1 MALPNLTRDQAVER
15 AALITVDSYQIIL
28 DVTDGNGAPGER
40 TFRSTTTVV
49 FDALPGADTVIDISA
64 HTVRRASLN
73 DQDLDVSG
81 YDEAA
86 GIPLRG
92 LAQRNV
98 VVVDADCHYSNTGE
112 GLHRFVDPVDGETY
126 LYSQFETADAK
137 RMFACFDQPDL
148 KATFDV
154 RVTAPAHWKVIS
166 NGAPLAA
173 ANGVHTFAT
182 TPRMST
188 YLVALIA
195 GPYAAWTDTYIDDH
209 GEIPLGIYCRASL
222 AEYMDAERLFT
233 QTKQGF
239 GFYHKHF
246 GLPYAFGKYDQ
257 LFVPEFNAGAMENA
271 GAVTFLEDYV
281 FRSKVT
287 RASYERRA
295 ETVLHEMAH
304 MWFGDLVTMT
314 WWDDLWLNES
324 FATFASVLCQS
335 EATEFTEAW
344 TTFAT
349 VEKSWAY
356 RQDQLPSTRVTAPAH
371 WKVISNGAP
380 LAAANGVHTFATTP
394 RMSTYLVALI
404 AGPYAAW
411 TDTYIDDH
419 GEIPLGIYCRASLA
433 EYMDAERLFTQTKQG
448 FGFYHKHFGLP
459 YAFGKYDQ
467 LFVPEFNAGAMEN
480 AGAVTFLED
489 YVFRSKVT
497 RASYERRAETVLH
510 EMAHMW
516 FGDLVTMTWWDD
528 LWLNE
533 SFATFAS
540 VLCQSEAT
548 EFTEAWT
555 TFATV
560 EKSWAYRQD
569 QLPSTHPIAAD
580 IPDLA
585 AVEVNFDGITYAK
598 GASVLKQLVA
608 YVGLE
613 RFLAG
618 LRDYFRTHAF
628 GNASFDDLLAALEK
642 ASGRD
647 LSNWGEQWLKTTGLN
662 TLRPDF
668 EVDAEGRFTRFAVT
682 QSGAAPGAGETR
694 VHRLA
699 VGIYDDD
706 GSKSSGKLVRVHR
719 EELDVSGPITNVP
732 ALVGVSRGKLIL
744 VNDDDLTYCS
754 LRLDE
759 RSLQTALDRIADIA
773 EPLPRTLVWS
783 AAWEMTREAELRARD
798 FVSLVSGGVHA
809 ETEVGVAQRLLL
821 QAQTALGCY
830 AEPGW
835 ARERGWPQFAD
846 RLLELAREA
855 EPGSDHQLAYINSL
869 CSSVL
874 SPRHVQTLGALLEG
888 EPAACGL
895 AGLAVDT
902 DLRWRIV
909 TALATAGAIDAD
921 GPETPRIDAEVQRD
935 PTAAGKR
942 HAAQARAARPQF
954 VVKDEAFTTV
964 VEDDTLANATG
975 RAMIAG
981 IAAPGQ
987 GELLKPFARRYFQ
1000 AIPGVWARR
1009 SSEVAQSVVI
1019 GLYPHWDISE
1029 QGITAAEE
1037 FLSDPEVPPALR
1049 RLVLEGQAAVQRS
1062 LRARN
1067 FDADG

>member
-1 MALPNLTRDQAVER
+1 MCSAIAADILDAVALPNLTRDQAVER
-15 AALITVDSYQIIL
+15 AALITVDSYQVNL
-28 DVTDGNGAPGER
+28 DVTGER
-40 TFRSTTTVV
+40 TFRSTTTVM
-49 FDALPGADTVIDISA
+49 FDALPGADTVIDIA
-64 HTVRRASLN
+64 AEGVRSASLN
-73 DQDLDVSG
+73 GQELDVSG
-81 YDEAA
+81 YDEST

-92 LAQRNV
+92 LSHRNV
-98 VVVDADCHYSNTGE
+98 VIVDADCRYSNTGE
-112 GLHRFVDPVDGETY
+112 GLHRFVDPVDGEAY

-148 KATFDV
+148 KATFEI
-154 RVTAPAHWKVIS
+154 RVTAPQHWKVVS
-166 NGAPLAA
+166 NAA
-173 ANGVHTFAT
+173 AVEVSQSQSAAVHSFGV

-188 YLVALIA
+188 YLVALVA
-195 GPYAAWTDTYIDDH
+195 GPYAVWNDTYSDEH
-209 GEIPLGIYCRASL
+209 GGIPLGIYCRASL
-222 AEYMDAERLFT
+222 AQYMDAERLFT

-246 GLPYAFGKYDQ
+246 GIPYAFGKYDQ

-295 ETVLHEMAH
+295 EA
-304 MWFGDLVTMT
+304 
-314 WWDDLWLNES
+314 
-324 FATFASVLCQS
+324 
-335 EATEFTEAW
+335 
-344 TTFAT
+344 
-349 VEKSWAY
+349 
-356 RQDQLPSTRVTAPAH
+356 
-371 WKVISNGAP
+371 
-380 LAAANGVHTFATTP
+380 
-394 RMSTYLVALI
+394 
-404 AGPYAAW
+404 
-411 TDTYIDDH
+411 
-419 GEIPLGIYCRASLA
+419 
-433 EYMDAERLFTQTKQG
+433 
-448 FGFYHKHFGLP
+448 
-459 YAFGKYDQ
+459 
-467 LFVPEFNAGAMEN
+467 
-480 AGAVTFLED
+480 
-489 YVFRSKVT
+489 
-497 RASYERRAETVLH
+497 VLH

-613 RFLAG
+613 HFLAG
-618 LRDYFRTHAF
+618 LRDYFRAHAF
-628 GNASFDDLLAALEK
+628 GNATFSDLITALEK

-647 LSNWGEQWLKTTGLN
+647 LSNWGQQWLKTTGLN

-668 EVDAEGRFTRFAVT
+668 DVDADGRFTRFVV
-682 QSGAAPGAGETR
+682 QQRGAAPGAGETR

-706 GSKSSGKLVRVHR
+706 VAGGSGKLVRVHR
-719 EELDVSGPITNVP
+719 EELDVAGTESEVP
-732 ALVGVSRGKLIL
+732 ALVGVPRGKLIL

-754 LRLDE
+754 LRLDGD
-759 RSLQTALDRIADIA
+759 SLQTALGRIGDIA
-773 EPLPRTLVWS
+773 EPLPRSLVWS

-798 FVSLVSGGVHA
+798 FVSLVSGGIHA

-821 QAQTALGCY
+821 QAQTALGSY

-835 ARERGWPQFAD
+835 ASETGWPQFAD
-846 RLLELAREA
+846 RLVELARA
-855 EPGSDHQLAYINSL
+855 ADAGSDHQLAFINAL
-869 CSSVL
+869 CTSVL
-874 SPRHVQTLGALLEG
+874 SPRHVETLAALLDND
-888 EPAACGL
+888 PAELGL
-895 AGLAVDT
+895 AGLEVDT

-909 TALATAGAIDAD
+909 TALATAGVIDSD
-921 GPETPRIDAEVQRD
+921 GLESPRIDAEEKRD
-935 PTAAGKR
+935 PTATGKR
-942 HAAQARAARPQF
+942 SSAHARAARPQF
-954 VVKDEAFTTV
+954 PVKDRAFTTV

-975 RAMIAG
+975 RAIIAG
-981 IAAPGQ
+981 IGAPGQ
-987 GELLKPFARRYFQ
+987 GELLKPFTARYFEV
-1000 AIPGVWARR
+1000 ILGVWERR

-1019 GLYPHWDISE
+1019 GLYPYWDITE
-1029 QGITAAEE
+1029 EGVAAADR
-1037 FLSDPEVPPALR
+1037 FLSDPELAPALR
-1049 RLVLEGQAAVQRS
+1049 RLVSEGQAAVKRS
-1062 LRARN
+1062 LRARR
-1067 FDADG
+1067 FDAAL

>member
-15 AALITVDSYQIIL
+15 AALITVDSYRISL
-28 DVTDGNGAPGER
+28 DVTDGSDS
-40 TFRSTTTVV
+40 FRSTTTVA
-49 FDALPGADTVIDISA
+49 FEALAGADAVIDIAADRIRSA
-64 HTVRRASLN
+64 TLN
-73 DQDLDVSG
+73 GRELDVSG
-81 YDEAA
+81 YDEST

-92 LAQRNV
+92 LEKRNV
-98 VVVDADCHYSNTGE
+98 LVVDADCRYSNTGE
-112 GLHRFVDPVDGETY
+112 GLHRFVDPVDDETY

-137 RMFACFDQPDL
+137 RVFACFDQPDL
-148 KATFDV
+148 KATFDL
-154 RVTAPAHWKVIS
+154 RVAAPKHWKVIS
-166 NGAPLAA
+166 NGAPVSVED
-173 ANGVHTFAT
+173 GVHTFAT

-195 GPYAAWTDTYIDDH
+195 GPYAEWKDSYTDEH

-239 GFYHKHF
+239 GFYHK
-246 GLPYAFGKYDQ
+246 
-257 LFVPEFNAGAMENA
+257 N
-271 GAVTFLEDYV
+271 
-281 FRSKVT
+281 
-287 RASYERRA
+287 
-295 ETVLHEMAH
+295 
-304 MWFGDLVTMT
+304 
-314 WWDDLWLNES
+314 
-324 FATFASVLCQS
+324 
-335 EATEFTEAW
+335 
-344 TTFAT
+344 
-349 VEKSWAY
+349 
-356 RQDQLPSTRVTAPAH
+356 
-371 WKVISNGAP
+371 
-380 LAAANGVHTFATTP
+380 
-394 RMSTYLVALI
+394 
-404 AGPYAAW
+404 
-411 TDTYIDDH
+411 
-419 GEIPLGIYCRASLA
+419 
-433 EYMDAERLFTQTKQG
+433 
-448 FGFYHKHFGLP
+448 FGLP

-569 QLPSTHPIAAD
+569 QLPSTHPIAAE

-613 RFLAG
+613 HFLAG
-618 LRDYFRTHAF
+618 LRDYFRTHAY
-628 GNASFDDLLAALEK
+628 GNATFADLIGALEK

-647 LSNWGEQWLKTTGLN
+647 LSDWGQQWLKTTGLN

-668 EVDAEGRFTRFAVT
+668 DVDTDGKFTRFVVR

-699 VGIYDDD
+699 IGIYDDSD
-706 GSKSSGKLVRVHR
+706 SSGAGKLVRVHR
-719 EELDVSGPITNVP
+719 EELDVEGSETEVP
-732 ALVGVSRGKLIL
+732 ALVGVSRGQLIL

-754 LRLDE
+754 LRLDG
-759 RSLQTALDRIADIA
+759 RSLQTALQRIADIA
-773 EPLPRTLVWS
+773 EPLPRSLVWS
-783 AAWEMTREAELRARD
+783 AAWEMTRDAELRARD
-798 FVSLVSGGVHA
+798 FVALVSGGVQA

-821 QAQTALGCY
+821 QAQTALASY

-835 ARERGWPQFAD
+835 AREHGWPQFAD
-846 RLLELAREA
+846 RLLGLARA
-855 EPGSDHQLAYINSL
+855 APPGSDHQLAFVNTL

-874 SPRHVQTLGALLEG
+874 SARHVEILADLLDRD
-888 EPAACGL
+888 PAEQGL
-895 AGLAVDT
+895 AGLEIDT

-909 TALATAGAIDAD
+909 TALAAAGEIDAD
-921 GPETPRIDAEVQRD
+921 GPATPFIDAEVRRD

-942 HAAQARAARPQF
+942 HGAQAAAARPQLA
-954 VVKDEAFTTV
+954 VKEQAWTTV
-964 VEDDTLANATG
+964 VEDDTLPNITA
-975 RAMIAG
+975 RSMIAG
-981 IAAPGQ
+981 IAPPGQ
-987 GELLKPFARRYFQ
+987 HELLKPFTERYFE
-1000 AIPGVWARR
+1000 AIPGVWTRR
-1009 SSEVAQSVVI
+1009 SSEVAQTVVI
-1019 GLYPHWDISE
+1019 GLYPHWDVSE
-1029 QGITAAEE
+1029 AGVAAADA
-1037 FLSDPEVPPALR
+1037 FLAAPEAEVPPALR
-1049 RLVLEGQAAVQRS
+1049 RLVLEGQAGVKRS
-1062 LRARN
+1062 LKARK
-1067 FDADG
+1067 FDAT

>member
-1 MALPNLTRDQAVER
+1 MALPNLTREQAVER
-15 AALITVDSYQIIL
+15 ASLITVASYQIDL
-28 DVTDGNGAPGER
+28 DLTDSHGGPGER
-40 TFRSTTTVV
+40 TFRSVTTVV
-49 FDALPGADTVIDISA
+49 FDALAGADTVIDIA
-64 HTVRRASLN
+64 ADTVRAATLN
-73 DQDLDVSG
+73 GRDLDVSG
-81 YDEAA
+81 YDEST
-86 GIPLRG
+86 GIALRG
-92 LAQRNV
+92 LADRNV
-98 VVVDADCHYSNTGE
+98 VVVDADCRYSNTGE
-112 GLHRFVDPVDGETY
+112 GLHRFVDPVDDETY

-148 KATFDV
+148 KATFDM
-154 RVTAPAHWKVIS
+154 RVTAPKHWKVIS
-166 NGAPLAA
+166 NGATVSVNDGL
-173 ANGVHTFAT
+173 HTFAT

-195 GPYAAWTDTYIDDH
+195 GPYAEWKDAYTDEH

-222 AEYMDAERLFT
+222 APHMDAERLFT

-239 GFYHKHF
+239 GFYHKNF

-304 MWFGDLVTMT
+304 MWFGDLVTM
-314 WWDDLWLNES
+314 
-324 FATFASVLCQS
+324 A
-335 EATEFTEAW
+335 
-344 TTFAT
+344 
-349 VEKSWAY
+349 
-356 RQDQLPSTRVTAPAH
+356 
-371 WKVISNGAP
+371 
-380 LAAANGVHTFATTP
+380 
-394 RMSTYLVALI
+394 
-404 AGPYAAW
+404 
-411 TDTYIDDH
+411 
-419 GEIPLGIYCRASLA
+419 
-433 EYMDAERLFTQTKQG
+433 
-448 FGFYHKHFGLP
+448 
-459 YAFGKYDQ
+459 
-467 LFVPEFNAGAMEN
+467 
-480 AGAVTFLED
+480 
-489 YVFRSKVT
+489 
-497 RASYERRAETVLH
+497 
-510 EMAHMW
+510 
-516 FGDLVTMTWWDD
+516 WWDD

-613 RFLAG
+613 HFLAG

-628 GNASFDDLLAALEK
+628 GNATFDDLVAALEK

-647 LSNWGEQWLKTTGLN
+647 LSDWGQQWLKTTGLN

-668 EVDAEGRFTRFAVT
+668 DVDGDGRFTRFAVT

-699 VGIYDDD
+699 IGIYDDD
-706 GSKSSGKLVRVHR
+706 GSGKLVRVRR
-719 EELDVSGPITNVP
+719 EELDVEGPVTEVP
-732 ALVGVSRGKLIL
+732 ALVGVSRGQLVL

-754 LRLDE
+754 LRLDAE
-759 RSLQTALDRIADIA
+759 SLRTALGRIADIA
-773 EPLPRTLVWS
+773 EPLPRSLVWS

-798 FVSLVSGGVHA
+798 FVALVAGGVHA

-821 QAQTALGCY
+821 QAQTALASY

-835 ARERGWPQFAD
+835 AREQGWPQFSD
-846 RLLELAREA
+846 RLLELARA
-855 EPGSDHQLAYINSL
+855 AQPGSDHQLAFVNTL

-874 SPRHVQTLGALLEG
+874 STRHVVALADLLDRSPTDLGLPGLEI
-888 EPAACGL
+888 
-895 AGLAVDT
+895 DT

-909 TALATAGAIDAD
+909 TALATAGEIDAE
-921 GPETPRIDAEVQRD
+921 GPATPFIDAEVQRD

-942 HAAQARAARPQF
+942 HGAQAATARPQLQ
-954 VVKDEAFTTV
+954 VKEAAWTTV
-964 VEDDTLANATG
+964 VEDDTLANITA
-975 RAMIAG
+975 RAIIAG
-981 IAAPGQ
+981 IAPPAQ
-987 GELLKPFARRYFQ
+987 HELLKPFTARYFE
-1000 AIPGVWARR
+1000 AISGVWARR
-1009 SSEVAQSVVI
+1009 SSEVAQTVVI

-1029 QGITAAEE
+1029 DGIAAADE
-1037 FLSDPEVPPALR
+1037 FLSDPEVAAALR
-1049 RLVLEGQAAVQRS
+1049 RLVLEGQAGVKRS
-1062 LRARN
+1062 LRARR
-1067 FDADG
+1067 FDAAEA